1 MYFFMFGIVK
11 MHKRSFVMMKLSEN
25 LKNFRLLRGMSQAD
39 VAKLVHRSPNVIS
52 NWEKGTNNPDVE
64 IVSQL
69 CEIFNVT
76 PNMMFG
82 VDKCPEL
89 EEFLHEKK
97 MLILEL
103 DDMVKQRDDLEK
115 RIKAYSEKISRRR

>member
-1 MYFFMFGIVK
+1 
-11 MHKRSFVMMKLSEN
+11 MMKLSEN

-64 IVSQL
+64 IVYQL
-69 CEIFNVT
+69 CEIFDVT
-76 PNMMFG
+76 PNMIFG

-89 EEFLHEKK
+89 EEFLHEKNK
-97 MLILEL
+97 MLQEL

-115 RIKAYSEKISRRR
+115 RIKVELFNMTKTALFVIQPKKNTTN